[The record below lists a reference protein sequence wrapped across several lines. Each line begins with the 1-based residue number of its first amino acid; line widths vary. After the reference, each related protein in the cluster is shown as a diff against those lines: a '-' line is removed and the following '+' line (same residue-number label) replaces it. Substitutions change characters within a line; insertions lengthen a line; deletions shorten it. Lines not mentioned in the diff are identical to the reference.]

1 MSMAMP
7 GVRACAGTFRGGCGC
22 GDGIASTS
30 GTSSRNVLI
39 NPSSNKSM
47 TRAFTTT
54 PVRRST
60 VVATATDDG
69 DKTPSPSPSSEIT
82 DVDRGYMRRALEL
95 AARATG
101 DVYPNPLVGC
111 VVVDADRDVVVGEG
125 YHPKAGEP
133 HAEVFALRAAGDLAR
148 GATAYVTLEPC
159 NHFGRTPPCARAL
172 VDAGVARVVVGFVDP
187 DPRVSGGGIQTLLN
201 AGIQVVVG
209 CEESACR
216 EINAEF
222 IDRQLKLRNGE

>member
-1 MSMAMP
+1 M
-7 GVRACAGTFRGGCGC
+7 
-22 GDGIASTS
+22 
-30 GTSSRNVLI
+30 LI
-39 NPSSNKSM
+39 NPSSKSL

-69 DKTPSPSPSSEIT
+69 DKTPSPSSEIT

-111 VVVDADRDVVVGEG
+111 VVIDADRDVVVGEG